1 MIDSNRHKVE
11 CEYCS
16 KDTWGGVLR
25 IKHHI
30 AGINKDVR
38 ACSQVTDKVKKL
50 FTKLLDSKDKKKRL
64 LNLKQGLDEE
74 ATVETRTSHLFA
86 PKKRTVLKQLQ

>member
-16 KDTWGGVLR
+16 KDMCGGVLR

-30 AGINKDVR
+30 AGINKDVS
-38 ACSQVTDKVKKL
+38 ACSQVTDEVNGL
-50 FTKLLDSKDKKKRL
+50 FTNLLDSKDKKKQV
-64 LNLKQGLDEE
+64 LNLKRGLDEE
-74 ATVETRTSHLFA
+74 ATIETGTSYLFP